1 MARNEKT
8 RFLLKRVFSFRKKVR
23 KSQPLTEREEM
34 ILKREMQESQDHA
47 LPDAPSNNS
56 YGDGSFTNNISRIQA
71 TTNQNGLGSI
81 AERRVFEPRSGQ
93 YQSDQESL

>member
-1 MARNEKT
+1 MRPFW
-8 RFLLKRVFSFRKKVR
+8 RRKKR
-23 KSQPLTEREEM
+23 KELTIGPRELE
-34 ILKREMQESQDHA
+34 ILIRENEESREHRI
-47 LPDAPSNNS
+47 PDAPSNNS

-93 YQSDQESL
+93 SQSDQESL